1 MSYILCYQTKQPID
15 PLQAG
20 QDQLPGEERPAAQA
34 VELPGNGG
42 GEGEVGGDY
51 QLYQHLFSGA

>member
-1 MSYILCYQTKQPID
+1 MD

-20 QDQLPGEERPAAQA
+20 QDQLLGEERPAAQA

-42 GEGEVGGDY
+42 GEGEIGGDY
-51 QLYQHLFSGA
+51 QLYQHLASSGSPNHLKR

>member
-1 MSYILCYQTKQPID
+1 MD
-15 PLQAG
+15 LQAG
-20 QDQLPGEERPAAQA
+20 QDQLPSKERAAAQA

-51 QLYQHLFSGA
+51 QLSVLRKSGSLNQTYHLWR